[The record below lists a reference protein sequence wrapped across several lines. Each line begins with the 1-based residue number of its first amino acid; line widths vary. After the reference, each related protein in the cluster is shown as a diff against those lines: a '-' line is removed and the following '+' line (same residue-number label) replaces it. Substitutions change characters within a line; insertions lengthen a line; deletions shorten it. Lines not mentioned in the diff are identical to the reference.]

1 MTNQP
6 DLEKAS
12 FEFSQESNCLSENQ
26 TEVLTIECQSS
37 LGIDRDE
44 NCFYVLKTE
53 SWTIDSVQDIQNLID
68 RISKVIN
75 TSPKP

>member
-75 TSPKP
+75 TSQKL